1 MECPSRCLQLQPL
14 CDVSVTHHNLR
25 VGLVLAEAVEDDVGG
40 DAHHAEDATLWAP
53 ADHLDGEGV
62 LLHQVGCSTFTHLGL
77 LKHFGG
83 LQLVEHLQ
91 CDCVDRK
98 GDASAG
104 QTLNV

>member
-1 MECPSRCLQLQPL
+1 M
-14 CDVSVTHHNLR
+14 
-25 VGLVLAEAVEDDVGG
+25 GG

-62 LLHQVGCSTFTHLGL
+62 LLHQVGRSTFARLRL

-91 CDCVDRK
+91 CDCEDRR
-98 GDASAG
+98 GDASTG
-104 QTLNV
+104 HGLTLFKRQCYQCVIAAR